1 VADKPTVWLKTAIR
15 TPPFSEEAR
24 IDAGALLRRLQRG
37 DSLGMPHSRPMP
49 TIGARCHELRIVDR
63 TKSWRIIY
71 RVDTDAIVIVDV
83 FEKKT
88 QKTPKDVLDRCR
100 KRLKTYD
107 AVQGDEP

>member
-1 VADKPTVWLKTAIR
+1 MLEHVADKPTVWLETEIR

-24 IDAGALLRRLQRG
+24 IEAGALLRRLQRG

-63 TKSWRIIY
+63 TKS
-71 RVDTDAIVIVDV
+71 
-83 FEKKT
+83 
-88 QKTPKDVLDRCR
+88 CR
-100 KRLKTYD
+100 KRLKAYE